1 MIKKYIKV
9 ILTCSLIILLVVFSK
24 KTMVSA
30 SNALEICLTIL
41 LPSLFPFFVASRL
54 LILSGSASIIGK
66 FFSPFVRILFG
77 INQNGAIP
85 FFLGILSGY
94 PVGAGC
100 VCELYDNN
108 YLTKSEAEN
117 LLCFCNNSGPLFVI
131 SAVGTGL
138 FFSKEIGILLY
149 IVHIVS
155 AIIVGMILKK
165 VSPPYMKVSNK
176 CNIVHSPSQNIFT
189 ESVEKSV
196 QTTLNIFG
204 YVIFFA
210 VVTDILI
217 SMKFTIYLSSLL
229 SFINIPKDV
238 LEGLICAF
246 FEITKGIKKLSENKI
261 FPLSYVL
268 TFCSAIIGWG
278 GISVHMQ
285 VKGIIAKSRLSF
297 KKYLFGKFLHMV
309 TSFIVSGFVFE
320 RFNVSLETFS
330 NIGSQAREAN
340 NAQSLLIILSVLIIL
355 AYISRKLSVKP
366 PYCSGKDSS
375 KHSPECVNSKQK
387 A

>member
-1 MIKKYIKV
+1 MTKKYIKV

-30 SNALEICLTIL
+30 SSALETCLTIL
-41 LPSLFPFFVASRL
+41 LPSLFPFFVASRI
-54 LILSGSASIIGK
+54 LILSGGASTIGK
-66 FFSPFVRILFG
+66 LFSPFVKILFG
-77 INQNGAIP
+77 VNQNGSIP

-100 VCELYDNN
+100 VCELYENN
-108 YLTKSEAEN
+108 QLTKSEAEN

-138 FFSKEIGILLY
+138 FLSKEIGILLY
-149 IVHIVS
+149 IVHIIS
-155 AIIVGMILKK
+155 AVIVGMILKK
-165 VSPPYMKVSNK
+165 VSPPYMKITKK
-176 CNIVHSPSQNIFT
+176 CNDIDKTSKNIFT

-196 QTTLNIFG
+196 QNILNIFG

-217 SMKFTIYLSSLL
+217 SLKFTVYISSLL
-229 SFINIPKDV
+229 SFINIPEDIIK
-238 LEGLICAF
+238 GLICAF
-246 FEITKGIKKLSENKI
+246 FEITKGIKKLSENDT

-268 TFCSAIIGWG
+268 TLCSAIIGWG

-285 VKGIIAKSRLSF
+285 VKGIIAKSNLSF
-297 KKYLFGKFLHMV
+297 KKYLFGKFLHAI

-330 NIGSQAREAN
+330 NIGSPIREIN
-340 NAQSLLIILSVLIIL
+340 NAQSLFLILSVLILL
-355 AYISRKLSVKP
+355 AYISKKLSVKP
-366 PYCSGKDSS
+366 PYCTCKNSC
-375 KHSPECVNSKQK
+375 KHSPQ
-387 A
+387 

>member
-1 MIKKYIKV
+1 MIKKYITA
-9 ILTCSLIILLVVFSK
+9 ILTSLLIILLVLFSK
-24 KTMVSA
+24 NSMVSA
-30 SNALEICLTIL
+30 SNALETCLTIL

-66 FFSPFVRILFG
+66 LFSPFVKILFG

-100 VCELYDNN
+100 VCELYDNKQ
-108 YLTKSEAEN
+108 LTKSEAEN

-138 FFSKEIGILLY
+138 FLSKEIGILLY

-176 CNIVHSPSQNIFT
+176 CDIVYAPSQNIFT

-196 QTTLNIFG
+196 QTILNIFG

-210 VVTDILI
+210 VVTDMLI
-217 SMKFTIYLSSLL
+217 SMNLTLYISRLL
-229 SFINIPKDV
+229 SFINIPENVIK
-238 LEGLICAF
+238 GLVCAF
-246 FEITKGIKKLSENKI
+246 FEITTGIKKLSENKT

-268 TFCSAIIGWG
+268 TLCSAIIGWG

-285 VKGIIAKSRLSF
+285 VKGIIAKSGLSF

-320 RFNVSLETFS
+320 RFNVSLETFT
-330 NIGSQAREAN
+330 NIGSPIREIN
-340 NAQSLLIILSVLIIL
+340 NAQSLFLILSVLILL
-355 AYISRKLSVKP
+355 AYISKKLSVKP
-366 PYCSGKDSS
+366 PYCSGKNGS
-375 KHSPECVNSKQK
+375 KHSPQ
-387 A
+387 

>member
-1 MIKKYIKV
+1 MIKKYITAV
-9 ILTCSLIILLVVFSK
+9 LTSILIILLVLFSK
-24 KTMVSA
+24 NSMDSA
-30 SNALEICLTIL
+30 SNALETCLTIL

-66 FFSPFVRILFG
+66 LFSPLVKALFG

-108 YLTKSEAEN
+108 QLTKSEAEN

-138 FFSKEIGILLY
+138 FLSKEIGILLY

-176 CNIVHSPSQNIFT
+176 CNIVYSPSQNIFT

-196 QTTLNIFG
+196 QTILNIFG

-217 SMKFTIYLSSLL
+217 SLKFTVYISSLL
-229 SFINIPKDV
+229 SFINIPEDII
-238 LEGLICAF
+238 EGLICAF
-246 FEITKGIKKLSENKI
+246 FEITKGIKKLSENKT

-268 TFCSAIIGWG
+268 TLCSAIIGWG

-285 VKGIIAKSRLSF
+285 VKGIISKSGLSF
-297 KKYLFGKFLHMV
+297 KKYLFGKFLHMI
-309 TSFIVSGFVFE
+309 TSFTVSGFVFE
-320 RFNVSLETFS
+320 RFNISLETFS
-330 NIGSQAREAN
+330 NIGSPIREVN
-340 NAQSLLIILSVLIIL
+340 NAQSLFLILSVLIIL
-355 AYISRKLSVKP
+355 AYISNKLSVKP
-366 PYCSGKDSS
+366 PYCSGKNGS
-375 KHSPECVNSKQK
+375 KYCPECVNSKQK
-387 A
+387 T